1 LGSGGRRKKVHERQ
15 NLSSTGNYAEINA
28 VMPCLDN
35 IAMPGMNFVFSIRS
49 LLTAKTISLLLI
61 IVVPLYW
68 PLIG

>member
-1 LGSGGRRKKVHERQ
+1 VAAGGRKFMNAKILVPLR
-15 NLSSTGNYAEINA
+15 NYAEINA

-61 IVVPLYW
+61 IVVPLDW
-68 PLIG
+68 PLIR